1 MVTTQ
6 YLQKRPALP
15 KASLPCLIC
24 SYHRQGSRGQE
35 RQSSE
40 LARGRERG
48 RDGREVYRPRREI
61 LTSTEDQILRRLDG
75 WGGGDVGDVDAQS
88 VFINGDNNRR
98 RDAVYVCLQA
108 RFDRR
113 LERNITH
120 QFVRVSETLTP
131 DDVMVNT
138 VNKTQCFL
146 LSIWPIS
153 GL

>member
-1 MVTTQ
+1 M
-6 YLQKRPALP
+6 
-15 KASLPCLIC
+15 
-24 SYHRQGSRGQE
+24 
-35 RQSSE
+35 
-40 LARGRERG
+40 
-48 RDGREVYRPRREI
+48 YRLRREI
-61 LTSTEDQILRRLDG
+61 LTSTAKDQILRRSDEA
-75 WGGGDVGDVDAQS
+75 VAMS
-88 VFINGDNNRR
+88 VMVMLRVCSSTVIITDRW

-108 RFDRR
+108 RFDRQ